1 MNRDEYT
8 SPVSVLSH
16 GLDKQNRLA
25 SLNALLS
32 ERINNSDQSSI
43 HRMFDELLSIAEDAG
58 SPGLAKKEERL
69 DTLSGKLSR
78 SRIELLKEA
87 ELLDA
92 MRMTNDSYISALE
105 DDITKAQEYLKA
117 GIEDD
122 NPDARVIYDTM
133 EKRLQELSVTRSVGI
148 SFSEQIKYSRSNLLS
163 LSERI
168 RDVQMNLIP
177 LLRGRMSAEASKVTC
192 DALRTM
198 IVNIFRGA

>member
-8 SPVSVLSH
+8 SPVSVLRH

-43 HRMFDELLSIAEDAG
+43 HRIFDELLSIAEDAG
-58 SPGLAKKEERL
+58 SPGLAEKEERL

-117 GIEDD
+117 GIADG